1 MGIRSPLARK
11 TLARITLRV
20 AGVVLLSAGLSYLHA
35 VLVLQA
41 QAKQE
46 LQKYITERG
55 QRESSRFQLA
65 QSNLT
70 LLQERFL
77 LELKQPVSP
86 NLDTEF
92 KQVFLPWNDRTLRN
106 FPQNRPTP
114 EFDTLRYPTASVG
127 RTEQGKTTPIT
138 PELQHRVMTAYE
150 LIGTYGAAWTKQFA
164 DLYYVSPE
172 NVNINYWRGIP
183 LALTSPSELFQP
195 KEEFFYVA
203 DPQHNPSRR
212 TAWTG
217 GYLDPSVN
225 IWMVS
230 AITPLYQGDR
240 FLGILGHDIVLTEL
254 LEKTLSDRQPG
265 TTNMLFR
272 SDGRLIAHPDRMKE
286 IQAAQGQLA
295 TGKIADPH
303 LQRVFQRIKTAPD
316 GINVL
321 DNPQDDEFI
330 AVTQLK
336 GPDWYFVT
344 IYPKSLLAGSAWSSA
359 QFVLISGLSA
369 LIIEILLIAAVLRQ
383 QIATPLQ
390 QLTEASQQWA
400 SGNFEI
406 RLDASRQDELGN
418 LAGSFNSMAGQLKT
432 SFDQLENVN
441 AALADRVAELQR
453 TVTVLHQ
460 TQAQMV
466 QSEKMSALGNL
477 VAGIAHEINN
487 PIGFLNGS
495 IKNAKE
501 FIQDLLEHLNLYQTH
516 YPTAVAAIQDHAEDI
531 DLEFL
536 TADLPKLLASMTGA
550 TDRIKGIS
558 TSLRTFSRAD
568 AEYKVSANLHEG
580 LDSTLLILKYRL
592 QANEHR
598 PEIKV
603 VRDYGELP
611 PIACFSGQLNQVFM
625 NILANAIDALD
636 EPNQRPHLAEVQ
648 AHPNQIIIRTTVE
661 GERVRIIIA
670 DNGIGMPENVRVRIF
685 DHLFTTKSVGKGT
698 GLGLAIARQIIVEK
712 HDGAIAVAS
721 TTGKGTEFIIDLPL

>member
-1 MGIRSPLARK
+1 MGIRSPLSRK

-55 QRESSRFQLA
+55 QRESNRFQLA

-70 LLQERFL
+70 LLQRRFL

-86 NLDTEF
+86 NLDAKF

-106 FPQNRPTP
+106 FPQNRPTS
-114 EFDTLRYPTASVG
+114 EFDTLRHPTASIG
-127 RTEQGKTTPIT
+127 RTEQGQTTPIT

-172 NVNINYWRGIP
+172 NVNINYWQGIP

-195 KEEFFYVA
+195 KEEYFYVA
-203 DPQHNPSRR
+203 DPHHNPGRG

-217 GYLDPSVN
+217 VYLDPSVN

-230 AITPLYQGDR
+230 AITPLYHGYR
-240 FLGILGHDIVLTEL
+240 FLGILGHDIVLTDL
-254 LEKTLSDRQPG
+254 LEKTVSDRQPG

-272 SDGRLIAHPDRMKE
+272 ADGRLIAHPDRMKE

-295 TGKIADPH
+295 IEKIADPH
-303 LQRVFQRIKTAPD
+303 LQRIFQQVKNAPN
-316 GINVL
+316 GTNVL

-330 AVTQLK
+330 AVTQLE

-344 IYPKSLLAGSAWSSA
+344 VYPKSLLAGSAWSSA

-369 LIIEILLIAAVLRQ
+369 LIIEIFLIAAVLSR

-390 QLTEASQQWA
+390 QLTEASQQLA

-406 RLDASRQDELGN
+406 RLDASRRDELGD
-418 LAGSFNSMAGQLKT
+418 LASSFNSMASQLKT
-432 SFDQLENVN
+432 SFDQLENLN
-441 AALADRVAELQR
+441 AALADRVGELQK
-453 TVTVLHQ
+453 TVRVLHQ

-477 VAGIAHEINN
+477 IAGIAHEINN

-501 FIQDLLEHLNLYQTH
+501 SIQDLLRHLNLYQKH
-516 YPTAVAAIQDHAEDI
+516 YPTAAAAIQDHAEDI
-531 DLEFL
+531 DLEFV
-536 TADLPKLLASMTGA
+536 TEDLPKLLNSMTGA

-568 AEYKVSANLHEG
+568 AEYKVSAKLHEG

-598 PEIKV
+598 PEIEIF
-603 VRDYGELP
+603 RDYDELP
-611 PIACFSGQLNQVFM
+611 PIACFPGQLNQVFM
-625 NILANAIDALD
+625 NILANSIDALD
-636 EPNQRPHLAEVQ
+636 EFSQKLSLAETQ
-648 AHPNQIIIRTTVE
+648 DHPHQIMIQTTVK
-661 GERVRIIIA
+661 GEQVEITIA
-670 DNGIGMPENVRVRIF
+670 DNGTGMPEDVRARIF
-685 DHLFTTKSVGKGT
+685 DHLFTTKGVGKGT
-698 GLGLAIARQIIVEK
+698 GLGLSIAQQIIVEK
-712 HDGAIAVAS
+712 HSGAIAVTS
-721 TTGKGTEFIIDLPL
+721 EVGKGTKFVIDLPI